1 MNASSITFDAL
12 TSEGVRPK
20 MSIKER
26 VRTWATERRLK
37 HRHDGR
43 ITAEGVG
50 FGLALS
56 GGVVA
61 LGSLL
66 GVLFVPVA
74 SFPVV
79 DAEVGA
85 LFGGILF
92 VAGLIV
98 HAAD

>member
-1 MNASSITFDAL
+1 MNRLTTITFDAL
-12 TSEGVRPK
+12 TSEGVRLK

-26 VRTWATERRLK
+26 LLALRGKRLK
-37 HRHDGR
+37 TRHDGR
-43 ITAEGVG
+43 ISAEGVG

-56 GGVVA
+56 WGVVA